1 MEFQKRLFFEQEDVI
16 LAQRR
21 KEAYEE
27 ASKVDGR
34 TREEILG
41 KWKDIKI
48 EKIPTENKESQ
59 KGERPQEGERPSTR
73 WLDARNRS
81 SQENEG
87 PSKRWLDARNT
98 QSEDQNQDN
107 GE

>member
-1 MEFQKRLFFEQEDVI
+1 MEFQKRLYFEQEDVI
-16 LAQRR
+16 LGQRR

-27 ASKVDGR
+27 ASRVDGK

-59 KGERPQEGERPSTR
+59 EGGRPSTR
-73 WLDARNRS
+73 WLEARNRS

-87 PSKRWLDARNT
+87 PSKRWLDSRNR

-107 GE
+107 GA